1 MKRSGLLSF
10 FILAIFCLATVVGA
24 DIKSLRGGKT
34 GEVGAEPAKRGLSH
48 KASTIIDAGTY
59 RSPSRLHK
67 VLIDSKDVATLSR
80 TLSSGAIEVADYGS
94 FKLVAMDEAQAGY
107 GEARVRDDYNVL
119 MLRSQAIDTTAQ
131 DAPGTLLGLGKALT
145 SGSEFSGPDVTPLP
159 RASKVDKQKGAE
171 SSLRLVQFVGPVKQ
185 EWLDK
190 LQAAGLE
197 PIAYVP
203 NNAYL
208 VRGRRSATEQLVKAA
223 GESYPFVQWEGAFLD
238 EYKIH
243 PALIEA
249 RNSDPATELTIAI
262 QIAREDG
269 QNGAVSQA
277 DLKRVKEL
285 AAATLTD
292 AYDVLGFTN
301 LRLKV
306 KATELG
312 SLASLG
318 NVVNIEPWTTPRLH
332 DERSGQIIAG
342 ELSDDGKQARGP
354 GYLQWLQARGLASPF
369 NFAIDITDT
378 GLDRGET
385 TPGNLHPDFL
395 DQNGQSRIAYARD
408 YTSEL
413 DAGDPAGHGTINLSI
428 AGGGNTSTANGM
440 RDAAGFN
447 YGLGIAPFA
456 RLGSSKIFQGTGNF
470 DLVEPYSKLISE
482 AYNSGARISSNSW
495 GFGSNEYTIDAQEY
509 DARVRD
515 AIPAQPGNQEI
526 VILFSAGNAGGGGN
540 IGSPGSGKNVISVAA
555 SESFRKDGEDGCG
568 VLDADAD
575 SALDI
580 AFFSSGGPLKDGR
593 MKPDFSAPGS
603 HIQGA
608 ATQHPDFVGEGV
620 CGRSIDDPYF
630 PTGQTLYTWSSGT
643 SHAAPAAA
651 GAAALVRQF
660 FLNKGDEPS
669 AALVRT
675 LLANSTTFMTG
686 ELATGDLP
694 HPRQGWGL
702 LNLNR
707 TFDSQPR
714 IIVDQT
720 HTFSDSGQE
729 FLLTGEVK
737 DATKPF
743 RVTLG
748 WTDAPGLSA
757 FAPWVNDLDLE
768 VVINGQVYAANNLKG
783 EVSQPG
789 GAPSSKDN
797 TESVWLPAGTTGTFL
812 VRVRSSNI
820 AGDGVPGNGDL
831 SDQDFALV
839 VYNGE
844 SRNAAV
850 AKIATIEIASGSDAV
865 ADPGEAASMRLA
877 VTNVSPIALSG
888 GRGVLTTTTG
898 GVTITSAEADFPLIS
913 RDQTGESLAPFT
925 FTVSNSVA
933 CGSPIEFVLN
943 VTSQG
948 AVSRVPF
955 TVVAGNLTAS
965 EFFTD
970 DVESGGAKWTHGSLV
985 KKKKNR
991 IDTWVISGKRFR
1003 SGGKSWFT
1011 PNLGKATD
1019 ANLDTA
1025 PIALPSD
1032 GRNLT
1037 LEFFHS
1043 FEFEPGGFDGGVL
1056 EISVDGG
1063 KFEDLGSR
1071 IIKGQYTGVVLNV
1084 PSNAL
1089 KLRQAWIGGRH
1100 GALKP
1105 VVVNLSE
1112 FAGKTVVIRFR
1123 IGTDSDV
1130 RSLGWYVDDVV
1141 IKGDRV
1147 SCAPLP

>member
-1 MKRSGLLSF
+1 MKRSILLSSF
-10 FILAIFCLATVVGA
+10 VLAIFCLVTVVGA
-24 DIKSLRGGKT
+24 DIKSLQRDKVR
-34 GEVGAEPAKRGLSH
+34 EVGAEPAKQGISH
-48 KASTIIDAGTY
+48 KASRAINVETY
-59 RSPSRLHK
+59 RSPTRLHK
-67 VLIDSKDVATLSR
+67 VLIDSKDVTALSR
-80 TLSSGAIEVADYGS
+80 SLSSGAIEVADYGS
-94 FKLVAMDEAQAGY
+94 FRLVAMDESQMVDRQG
-107 GEARVRDDYNVL
+107 RVRDDYNVL
-119 MLRSQAIDTTAQ
+119 MLRSRAIDTTAQ
-131 DAPGTLLGLGKALT
+131 DAPGTLLGLGKSLT
-145 SGSEFSGPDVTPLP
+145 AGLEVSGPARES
-159 RASKVDKQKGAE
+159 RADKQKADKQKAE

-185 EWLDK
+185 EWLDS
-190 LQAAGLE
+190 LRSNGLE

-208 VRGRRSATEQLVKAA
+208 VRGKRAATERLIRAA
-223 GESYPFVQWEGAFLD
+223 SEGDSFIQWEGAFLD
-238 EYKIH
+238 EYKVH
-243 PALIEA
+243 PALVEA
-249 RNSDPATELTIAI
+249 LNNPGAGELTVAI
-262 QIAREDG
+262 QIAREAG
-269 QNGAVSQA
+269 QSGAGANGDV
-277 DLKRVKEL
+277 KRVKEL
-285 AAATLTD
+285 ASATLTD

-301 LRLKV
+301 LRLRV
-306 KATELG
+306 KASELG
-312 SLASLG
+312 RLASLG
-318 NVVNIEPWTTPRLH
+318 NVVNIEPWAEPQLH
-332 DERSGQIIAG
+332 DERSSQIIAG

-354 GYLQWLQARGLASPF
+354 GYLQWLQARGLATPF

-378 GLDRGET
+378 GLDRGAVT
-385 TPGNLHPDFL
+385 ADNLHPDFL
-395 DQNGQSRIAYARD
+395 DANGQSRVAYARD

-413 DAGDPAGHGTINLSI
+413 DAGDAAGHGTINVSI
-428 AGGGNTSTANGM
+428 AGGGNTSAANGM

-456 RLGSSKIFQGTGNF
+456 RLGSSKIFQGTGRF

-482 AYNSGARISSNSW
+482 AYNDGARISSNSW
-495 GFGSNEYTIDAQEY
+495 GAGLNEYTIDSQEY

-515 AIPAQPGNQEI
+515 ASPAQPGNQEM

-555 SESFRKDGEDGCG
+555 SESFRKEGEDGCG
-568 VLDADAD
+568 VLDDDAD

-608 ATQHPDFVGEGV
+608 ATQHPDFIGEGV
-620 CGRSIDDPYF
+620 CGKSFEEPYF

-660 FLNKGDEPS
+660 FLNKGQEPS
-669 AALVRT
+669 AALIRT
-675 LLANSTTFMTG
+675 LLVNSTTFMTG
-686 ELATGDLP
+686 ELAAGDLP

-702 LNLNR
+702 LNLSR

-714 IIVDQT
+714 IILDQT
-720 HTFSDSGQE
+720 HTFSASGQE

-737 DATKPF
+737 DASMPF

-748 WTDAPGLSA
+748 WTDAPGLSV

-789 GAPSSKDN
+789 GAPGAKDN
-797 TESVWLPAGTTGTFL
+797 TEGVWLPAGTTGTFL

-844 SRNAAV
+844 RKEAAV
-850 AKIATIEIASGSDAV
+850 AKIAGIEIASGSDAV
-865 ADPGEAASMRLA
+865 ADPGETASMTLA
-877 VTNVSPIALSG
+877 VTNASPVALSG
-888 GRGVLTTTTG
+888 GRGVLTTTTA
-898 GVTITSAEADFPLIS
+898 GVTITSAEADFPLIN
-913 RDQTGESLAPFT
+913 RDQTGESVAPFK
-925 FTVSNSVA
+925 FTVAGSVA
-933 CGSPIEFVLN
+933 CGTPIEFVLS

-948 AVSRVPF
+948 AISRVPF
-955 TVVAGNLTAS
+955 TVAAGNLTSS

-991 IDTWVISGKRFR
+991 IDTWVISSKRFR
-1003 SGGKSWFT
+1003 SGGSAWFT

-1025 PIALPSD
+1025 PIRLPAN
-1032 GRNLT
+1032 GRNLK

-1043 FEFEPGGFDGGVL
+1043 FEFESGGFDGGVL

-1063 KFEDLGSR
+1063 KFEDLGPK
-1071 IIKGQYTGVVLNV
+1071 ILKGQYNGAVLNV

-1089 KLRQAWIGGRH
+1089 KERPAWIGGRH
-1100 GALKP
+1100 GALQP
-1105 VVVNLSE
+1105 VVVDLSQ

-1141 IKGDRV
+1141 IRGDHV
-1147 SCAPLP
+1147 NCAAVP